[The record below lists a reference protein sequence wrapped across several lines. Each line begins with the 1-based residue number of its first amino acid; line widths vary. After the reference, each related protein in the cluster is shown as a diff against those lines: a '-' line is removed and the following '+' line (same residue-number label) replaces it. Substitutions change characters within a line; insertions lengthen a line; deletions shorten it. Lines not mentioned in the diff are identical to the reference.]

1 MVEFGYGD
9 ILSRDNLTLKQRQL
23 ITIAA
28 LIALGNAQPQL
39 KFHIN
44 AGLIV
49 GLTVPV
55 INEVM
60 LLMSVYAG
68 FPAAING
75 TMILKEVVLSRK
87 P

>member
-1 MVEFGYGD
+1 M
-9 ILSRDNLTLKQRQL
+9 SRDNLTLKQRQL
-23 ITIAA
+23 VTIVA
-28 LIALGNAQPQL
+28 LTALGNAQPLL

-60 LLMSVYAG
+60 LMSVYAG